1 MKKISIVGR
10 GTVGCLAASHFLR
23 WTDWEIDWIYDPN
36 IQTSPVGEGTT
47 LIFPKSLRDS
57 IEFNSADMD
66 RIHAT
71 PKVGIWKRD
80 WAWCGSNFKHYFH
93 AGETGIHFNA
103 VEFQEYIFKKLKKKK
118 RINLIPKNVT
128 DHENLDSDY
137 VMVCSG
143 SPKSIQDKN
152 FIPRK
157 HTPVNSAI
165 VLQCKWNHPKF
176 LYSLT
181 FAKEHGWLFGIPL
194 TNRCAI
200 GYVYNNKMSSEKDI
214 MEDVQDVLNEFKLKP
229 YLKRN
234 INFFNYSR
242 KINFTDRVCY
252 NGNASFFLEPLEATS
267 TSTADFVN
275 RLLFDYLFTKNKSL
289 QYVNEEYQRT
299 IDETES
305 MISLHY
311 LNSCWDND
319 FWSNAEKLSMSKIK
333 KDFKEKNEIYKIIK
347 KSITTTNSFETYYRD
362 VGTWNIYNY
371 KLNIKHMK
379 IKKLLKEMMK

>member
-1 MKKISIVGR
+1 MKKISIIGR
-10 GTVGCLAASHFLR
+10 GTVGCLAVAHFLR
-23 WTDWEIDWIYDPN
+23 WTECEIDWIYDPN
-36 IQTSPVGEGTT
+36 IETSPVGEGTN
-47 LIFPKSLRDS
+47 LKFPFSLRTNLN
-57 IEFNSADMD
+57 FNSVDMD

-71 PKVGIWKRD
+71 PKIGIWKRD
-80 WAWCGSNFKHYFH
+80 WSWCGSDFKHCFH
-93 AGETGIHFNA
+93 SGETGIHFNA
-103 VEFQEYIFKKLKKKK
+103 VEFQDYLFKKLKKHK
-118 RINLIPKNVT
+118 RINHIPKNVK
-128 DHENLDSDY
+128 DYENLDSDY
-137 VMVCSG
+137 VMVCNG
-143 SPKSIQDKN
+143 SPKSIKDKN

-157 HTPVNSAI
+157 YTPVNSAV
-165 VLQCKWNHPKF
+165 VLQCKWDLPKF

-181 FAKEHGWLFGIPL
+181 FAKIHGWLFGIPL

-214 MEDVQDVLNEFKLKP
+214 IEDVQDVLDEFKLKP
-229 YLKRN
+229 YAQRN

-267 TSTADFVN
+267 TSTADLVN
-275 RLLFDYLFTKNKSL
+275 RLLFDYLFAKNKSL
-289 QYVNEEYQRT
+289 NDINKQYQKE

-319 FWSNAEKLSMSKIK
+319 FWLNANKLSRLKIK
-333 KDFKEKNEIYKIIK
+333 KDIKEKNDVYNIIK
-347 KSITTTNSFETYYRD
+347 KAINGTDPFEMYPKD

-371 KLNIKHMK
+371 RVNIKHLK
-379 IKKLLKEMMK
+379 IKKILREMMK